1 METKN
6 GVKIFGGTFILF
18 FISLS
23 ILSGCGLFEKEK
35 KDNSNGNQ
43 TQMQKFTDIFTK
55 LPLFD
60 SSKQKYSTSKRIY
73 PKSSSVSV
81 WEKVIGGSSD
91 DIAYSIIQSSDGGY
105 VVAGGTWS
113 FGAGGSDF
121 YVVKLDSSGNVQW
134 TKTIGGGGYY
144 VASSYDVAY
153 SIIQSSDGGY
163 VIIGETTSF
172 GAGGEDIYVV
182 KLDSSGNVVWTKTI
196 GEISQDE
203 AYSIIQSSDGGYVV
217 VGSYGGVGGTT
228 TIMKLDS
235 AGNVVWAKSFYG
247 VTAVRSIT
255 QGSDGGYVVTGEYFG
270 NLAKGGDIHVLKVD
284 SAGNFEWA
292 KNISGGCSVA
302 HSIIQSSDGG
312 YVVVGQVWNPET
324 DSFDICVL
332 KLDSSGN
339 VEWTKTIGGS
349 YYDEAYSIIQSSD
362 GGYVV
367 AGYGVGLDLYVVKL
381 DQSGNVEWIKTIGGE
396 YKVAYSIIQSSDGGY
411 VLAGRAW
418 NPGTDSYDIYV
429 VKIAEDIQ
437 NCSERYPVFPIV
449 STGGSIIVTDVVP
462 TVYSLTPIPNSIT
475 PVATSPSPSVQV
487 ICQLTCV
494 PEVCN
499 DGVDN
504 DCDGLSDCADPD
516 CSANPACCVVGAG
529 KEIVLPY
536 GSNWRYLVAPLG
548 TQIPGFENTGFDD
561 SSWNEGPAP
570 FGSYSCNGVQMC
582 PFDPSSLT
590 CWPSNSSI
598 FLRKFFFV
606 PSSAQSI
613 KIKAKY
619 NSMHAKLYFNGNL
632 WVEGDVQACGEEITD
647 GIEIPAS
654 PPYVFAGGTNLIALQ
669 LENSQ
674 GTSFFDISIEAVV
687 VGEVCN
693 DGVDNDCDGLIDC
706 ADPDCSAN
714 PACLP
719 SDAPDLKAEKIK
731 LKCNPP
737 QGQNVCRNGY
747 QVFFSFKNI
756 GTQSAGPFRAT
767 IYLSQD
773 GTLDNSDNP
782 IGYCDFTGLAVGA
795 WAQCVVPPTS
805 LPPGWFVIGFVDS
818 GNQVLEMNEQNNII
832 SYQIPN
838 QPLPDLTGQWIDQP
852 EIKNNNRVR
861 GRFKVCN
868 EGPAPAGSFRVSIYK
883 SSDQNLD
890 LGDQVVDTHNISN
903 LPGGDCHTIPID
915 LANGNSYRNYYLI
928 VFVDSLGQ
936 ITELDEDN
944 NVIPSEQIP

>member
-1 METKN
+1 
-6 GVKIFGGTFILF
+6 VD
-18 FISLS
+18 
-23 ILSGCGLFEKEK
+23 
-35 KDNSNGNQ
+35 KD
-43 TQMQKFTDIFTK
+43 
-55 LPLFD
+55 
-60 SSKQKYSTSKRIY
+60 YR
-73 PKSSSVSV
+73 
-81 WEKVIGGSSD
+81 
-91 DIAYSIIQSSDGGY
+91 
-105 VVAGGTWS
+105 
-113 FGAGGSDF
+113 
-121 YVVKLDSSGNVQW
+121 
-134 TKTIGGGGYY
+134 
-144 VASSYDVAY
+144 
-153 SIIQSSDGGY
+153 
-163 VIIGETTSF
+163 
-172 GAGGEDIYVV
+172 
-182 KLDSSGNVVWTKTI
+182 
-196 GEISQDE
+196 
-203 AYSIIQSSDGGYVV
+203 
-217 VGSYGGVGGTT
+217 
-228 TIMKLDS
+228 
-235 AGNVVWAKSFYG
+235 
-247 VTAVRSIT
+247 
-255 QGSDGGYVVTGEYFG
+255 
-270 NLAKGGDIHVLKVD
+270 
-284 SAGNFEWA
+284 
-292 KNISGGCSVA
+292 
-302 HSIIQSSDGG
+302 
-312 YVVVGQVWNPET
+312 
-324 DSFDICVL
+324 
-332 KLDSSGN
+332 
-339 VEWTKTIGGS
+339 
-349 YYDEAYSIIQSSD
+349 
-362 GGYVV
+362 
-367 AGYGVGLDLYVVKL
+367 
-381 DQSGNVEWIKTIGGE
+381 GE

-719 SDAPDLKAEKIK
+719 TDAPDLKAEKIK

>member
-381 DQSGNVEWIKTIGGE
+381 DQSGNVEWIKTIGG
-396 YKVAYSIIQSSDGGY
+396 SI
-411 VLAGRAW
+411 R
-418 NPGTDSYDIYV
+418 
-429 VKIAEDIQ
+429 
-437 NCSERYPVFPIV
+437 
-449 STGGSIIVTDVVP
+449 
-462 TVYSLTPIPNSIT
+462 
-475 PVATSPSPSVQV
+475 
-487 ICQLTCV
+487 
-494 PEVCN
+494 
-499 DGVDN
+499 
-504 DCDGLSDCADPD
+504 
-516 CSANPACCVVGAG
+516 
-529 KEIVLPY
+529 
-536 GSNWRYLVAPLG
+536 
-548 TQIPGFENTGFDD
+548 
-561 SSWNEGPAP
+561 
-570 FGSYSCNGVQMC
+570 
-582 PFDPSSLT
+582 
-590 CWPSNSSI
+590 
-598 FLRKFFFV
+598 
-606 PSSAQSI
+606 
-613 KIKAKY
+613 
-619 NSMHAKLYFNGNL
+619 
-632 WVEGDVQACGEEITD
+632 
-647 GIEIPAS
+647 
-654 PPYVFAGGTNLIALQ
+654 
-669 LENSQ
+669 
-674 GTSFFDISIEAVV
+674 
-687 VGEVCN
+687 
-693 DGVDNDCDGLIDC
+693 
-706 ADPDCSAN
+706 
-714 PACLP
+714 
-719 SDAPDLKAEKIK
+719 
-731 LKCNPP
+731 
-737 QGQNVCRNGY
+737 
-747 QVFFSFKNI
+747 
-756 GTQSAGPFRAT
+756 
-767 IYLSQD
+767 
-773 GTLDNSDNP
+773 
-782 IGYCDFTGLAVGA
+782 
-795 WAQCVVPPTS
+795 
-805 LPPGWFVIGFVDS
+805 
-818 GNQVLEMNEQNNII
+818 
-832 SYQIPN
+832 
-838 QPLPDLTGQWIDQP
+838 
-852 EIKNNNRVR
+852 
-861 GRFKVCN
+861 
-868 EGPAPAGSFRVSIYK
+868 
-883 SSDQNLD
+883 
-890 LGDQVVDTHNISN
+890 
-903 LPGGDCHTIPID
+903 
-915 LANGNSYRNYYLI
+915 
-928 VFVDSLGQ
+928 
-936 ITELDEDN
+936 
-944 NVIPSEQIP
+944 